1 VVRDEVAAMSRRI
14 QDVAQHT
21 TQTLKTR
28 WPLEDMRGDDL
39 VQAAARRIEQLYGC
53 RTASSDVDTQL
64 WLKVDSFSLLQ
75 ALAYLAGRLVDEYGS
90 SWSNCAC
97 RCRAS
102 APSSTWCGSARR

>member
-1 VVRDEVAAMSRRI
+1 MSRRI

-28 WPLEDMRGDDL
+28 WPLEDMLGADL
-39 VQAAARRIEQLYGC
+39 VRPRRGASNSCTAAAPPAATSTPAVAEGRQL
-53 RTASSDVDTQL
+53 L
-64 WLKVDSFSLLQ
+64 LLQ
-75 ALAYLAGRLVDEYGS
+75 ALAYLAGRLVDEYAS